1 MYRNAGNRK
10 VITLMLI
17 MLISAF
23 FLAGCMEA
31 GAADWIGAPQPTEAP
46 SEAEPS
52 TEEESEETVGEVAGG
67 DKEVENDLP
76 SYEEE
81 EPDDEEDIFEEEE
94 NEEDEEEYEEDE
106 DEVSD
111 NTISEDSVSENI
123 AEEPVPDDG
132 ENHDVT
138 KGSWDGS
145 DWIAEATIGENYSI
159 KVTVNS
165 TKSAMQHEKVTDYK
179 PAEKKMGKDINDLR
193 FSFYRKVEGSKSE
206 AADDVADYEDVD
218 GPTDKQLDSLMAV
231 ADDLGKL
238 IAQFGI
244 TGYDFEHPVEND
256 DEELTMDLY
265 RKNSYQYFMYLK
277 YDSKGHLEEIDL
289 ELEEY

>member
-1 MYRNAGNRK
+1 MSEKSGCK
-10 VITLMLI
+10 KIPVLLLI
-17 MLISAF
+17 VSLSAF
-23 FLAGCMEA
+23 FLTGCMEA
-31 GAADWIGAPQPTEAP
+31 GAADWIGVMEP
-46 SEAEPS
+46 SEEVVEEPS
-52 TEEESEETVGEVAGG
+52 TEVQREETVGEVSGG

-76 SYEEE
+76 TYEPEE
-81 EPDDEEDIFEEEE
+81 LEEDDYEDIFEEEE
-94 NEEDEEEYEEDE
+94 NEEDYEDEEEDE
-106 DEVSD
+106 EVSD
-111 NTISEDSVSENI
+111 NSVSEDAVSDNT
-123 AEEPVPDDG
+123 AEEDTSEDG

-138 KGSWDGS
+138 KGTWDEG
-145 DWIAEATIGENYSI
+145 DWIAEATIGENHEI

-165 TKSAMQHEKVTDYK
+165 TKSAMQQEHVTDYT
-179 PAEKKMGKDINDLR
+179 PAAKKMGKDINDLR
-193 FSFYRKVEGSKSE
+193 FAFYRKVEGSKSD
-206 AADDVADYEDVD
+206 AADDVADFEDVD
-218 GPTDKQLDSLMAV
+218 KPTSKQLDSLMAV

-244 TGYDFEHPVEND
+244 TGYDFEHPAEND